1 MRQVQEQTN
10 MKKMLDSR
18 KGMDKKADKD
28 GRQRNRKGS
37 DSTRPKETER
47 GSIGRDRIDAHRTR
61 HLGAGTLQCSSRVFH
76 CGNIT
81 FLNLIP
87 CKK

>member
-1 MRQVQEQTN
+1 MRQMKEQTN

-37 DSTRPKETER
+37 DRTRPKEPER
-47 GSIGRDRIDAHRTR
+47 GSIGRDRIDAHRTG

-76 CGNIT
+76 CGNMT
-81 FLNLIP
+81 FFNAIL